1 MIPDSGCAEEREGA
15 LSSGEGD
22 GLGVTASF
30 SVSSLQTQT
39 VRSVKPQNHR
49 EITPQIAK
57 HTHTHARAP
66 FVISQLLLQHEDFGL
81 ELVPLVE
88 DVPQLLQGEAGS
100 VGVLGVQAAPRLL
113 VAQGLLRRRG
123 ERTMR
128 GQ

>member
-1 MIPDSGCAEEREGA
+1 MGSDAQTQPSAATHRRLIPDSGCAEEREGA

-57 HTHTHARAP
+57 HTHTHTR
-66 FVISQLLLQHEDFGL
+66 VHLL
-81 ELVPLVE
+81 
-88 DVPQLLQGEAGS
+88 
-100 VGVLGVQAAPRLL
+100 
-113 VAQGLLRRRG
+113 
-123 ERTMR
+123 
-128 GQ
+128 